1 MYCIEKLIM
10 EARKNNSK
18 LDLSVYQRIKAEQDR
33 YVHSVGQVDEVG
45 QAKIL
50 QKLYKDYTVSISEY
64 KKAGR
69 QDLVDSEEAE
79 LSVLEKLMPPKM
91 NEEDIKKV
99 IMGACDKLV
108 RKVTLADT
116 KTLLAE
122 LQKDYPGITGKQVVD
137 VIKTR

>member
-1 MYCIEKLIM
+1 M

-18 LDLSVYQRIKAEQDR
+18 LDLSVYQRIKAEQDK

-69 QDLVDSEEAE
+69 QDLVEAE
-79 LSVLEKLMPPKM
+79 IAELEVLEKLMPHKM
-91 NEEDIKKV
+91 NEEEIRK
-99 IMGACDKLV
+99 IIETACDSLG
-108 RKVTLADT
+108 RKVTIADT

-137 VIKTR
+137 VIKVR

>member
-99 IMGACDKLV
+99 IMGTCDKLG

>member
-1 MYCIEKLIM
+1 M

-18 LDLSVYQRIKAEQDR
+18 LDLSVYQRIKAEQYK

-69 QDLVDSEEAE
+69 QDLVDNEEAE
-79 LSVLEKLMPPKM
+79 LEVLEKLMPPKM
-91 NEEDIKKV
+91 SEEEIRRI
-99 IMGACDKLV
+99 IMSACDKLG

-116 KTLLAE
+116 KMILAG

-137 VIKTR
+137 VIKAR

>member
-18 LDLSVYQRIKAEQDR
+18 LDLSVYQRIKAEQDK

-69 QDLVDSEEAE
+69 QDLVEAEEAE
-79 LSVLEKLMPPKM
+79 LEVLEKLMPPKM
-91 NEEDIKKV
+91 NEEDIRE
-99 IMGACDKLV
+99 IIETACDNLG

-116 KTLLAE
+116 KTLLE
-122 LQKDYPGITGKQVVD
+122 VLQKDYPGITGKQVVD

>member
-1 MYCIEKLIM
+1 M

-18 LDLSVYQRIKAEQDR
+18 LDLSVYQRIKAEQDK

-50 QKLYKDYTVSISEY
+50 QKLYKDYTVSIGEY

-69 QDLVDSEEAE
+69 QDLVDNEEAE
-79 LSVLEKLMPPKM
+79 LEVLEKLMPPKM
-91 NEEDIKKV
+91 SEEEIREI
-99 IMGACDKLV
+99 IMSTCDKLG

-137 VIKTR
+137 VIKAR

>member
-1 MYCIEKLIM
+1 M

-18 LDLSVYQRIKAEQDR
+18 LDLSVYQRIKAEQDK
-33 YVHSVGQVDEVG
+33 YVHSVGQVDEVE

-50 QKLYKDYTVSISEY
+50 QKLYKDYTVSINEY

-69 QDLVDSEEAE
+69 QDLVDNEEAE
-79 LSVLEKLMPPKM
+79 LEVLEKLMPPKM
-91 NEEDIKKV
+91 SEEEIREI
-99 IMGACDKLV
+99 IMSACDNLG

-116 KTLLAE
+116 KILLAE

-137 VIKTR
+137 VIKAR

>member
-1 MYCIEKLIM
+1 M

-18 LDLSVYQRIKAEQDR
+18 LDLSVYQRIKAEQDK

-50 QKLYKDYTVSISEY
+50 QKLYKDYTVSIGEY

-69 QDLVDSEEAE
+69 QDLVEAE
-79 LSVLEKLMPPKM
+79 IAELGVLEKLMPPKM
-91 NEEDIKKV
+91 NEEDIRE
-99 IMGACDKLV
+99 IIETACDSLG

-137 VIKTR
+137 VIKAR

>member
-1 MYCIEKLIM
+1 M

-18 LDLSVYQRIKAEQDR
+18 LDLSVYQRIKAEQDK

-50 QKLYKDYTVSISEY
+50 QKLYKDYTISISEY

-69 QDLVDSEEAE
+69 QDLVDNEKAE
-79 LSVLEKLMPPKM
+79 LEVLEKLMPPKM
-91 NEEDIKKV
+91 SEEEIREI
-99 IMGACDKLV
+99 IMSACDKLG

-116 KTLLAE
+116 NTLLAE

-137 VIKTR
+137 VIKAR

>member
-1 MYCIEKLIM
+1 M

-18 LDLSVYQRIKAEQDR
+18 LDLSVYQRIKAEQDK

-50 QKLYKDYTVSISEY
+50 QKLYKDYTVSIGEY

-69 QDLVDSEEAE
+69 QDLVEAE
-79 LSVLEKLMPPKM
+79 IAELKVLEKLMPPKM
-91 NEEDIKKV
+91 KEDDIRR
-99 IMGACDKLV
+99 IIETACDSLG

-137 VIKTR
+137 VIKAR

>member
-18 LDLSVYQRIKAEQDR
+18 LDLSVYQRIKAEQEK

-69 QDLVDSEEAE
+69 QDLVEREEAE
-79 LSVLEKLMPPKM
+79 LGVLEKLMPPKM
-91 NEEDIKKV
+91 SEEEIKEI
-99 IMGACDKLV
+99 IMSACDSLG

>member
-1 MYCIEKLIM
+1 M

-18 LDLSVYQRIKAEQDR
+18 LDLSVYQRIKAEQDK

-69 QDLVDSEEAE
+69 QDLVDNEEAE
-79 LSVLEKLMPPKM
+79 LEVLEKLMPPKM
-91 NEEDIKKV
+91 SEEEIRRI
-99 IMGACDKLV
+99 IMSACDSLG

-137 VIKTR
+137 VIKAR

>member
-1 MYCIEKLIM
+1 M

-18 LDLSVYQRIKAEQDR
+18 LDLSVYQRIKAEQDK

-69 QDLVDSEEAE
+69 QDLVDNEEAE
-79 LSVLEKLMPPKM
+79 LEVLEKLMPPKM
-91 NEEDIKKV
+91 NEEEIRRI
-99 IMGACDKLV
+99 IMSACDSLG

-116 KTLLAE
+116 KTLLAG

>member
-1 MYCIEKLIM
+1 M

-18 LDLSVYQRIKAEQDR
+18 LDLSVYQRIKAEQDK

-69 QDLVDSEEAE
+69 QDLVGSEEAE
-79 LSVLEKLMPPKM
+79 LEVLEKLMPPKM
-91 NEEDIKKV
+91 KEEDIRK
-99 IMGACDKLV
+99 IIETACDNLG

-116 KTLLAE
+116 KILLAG

>member
-1 MYCIEKLIM
+1 M

-18 LDLSVYQRIKAEQDR
+18 LDLSVYQRIKAEQDK

-79 LSVLEKLMPPKM
+79 LEVLEKLMPPKM
-91 NEEDIKKV
+91 NEDDIRRI
-99 IMGACDKLV
+99 IMSTCDKLG

-137 VIKTR
+137 VIKAR

>member
-1 MYCIEKLIM
+1 M

-18 LDLSVYQRIKAEQDR
+18 LDLSVYQRIKAEQDK

-69 QDLVDSEEAE
+69 QDLVDNEEAE
-79 LSVLEKLMPPKM
+79 LEVLEKLMPPKM
-91 NEEDIKKV
+91 SEEEIRRI
-99 IMGACDKLV
+99 IMSACDSLG

>member
-33 YVHSVGQVDEVG
+33 YFHSVGQVDEVG

-99 IMGACDKLV
+99 IMSACDKLG

-116 KTLLAE
+116 KTLLE
-122 LQKDYPGITGKQVVD
+122 GLQKNYPGITGKQVVD

>member
-1 MYCIEKLIM
+1 M

-18 LDLSVYQRIKAEQDR
+18 LDLSVYQRIKAEQDK

-69 QDLVDSEEAE
+69 QDLVESEEAE
-79 LSVLEKLMPPKM
+79 LEVLEKLMPPKM
-91 NEEDIKKV
+91 NEEEIRRI
-99 IMGACDKLV
+99 IMSACDSLG

-137 VIKTR
+137 VIKAR

>member
-1 MYCIEKLIM
+1 M

-18 LDLSVYQRIKAEQDR
+18 LDLSVYQRIKAEQDK

-69 QDLVDSEEAE
+69 QDLVESEEAE
-79 LSVLEKLMPPKM
+79 LEVLEKLMPPKM
-91 NEEDIKKV
+91 SEEEIRRI
-99 IMGACDKLV
+99 IMSACDKLG

-116 KTLLAE
+116 KILLAE

-137 VIKTR
+137 VIKAR

>member
-18 LDLSVYQRIKAEQDR
+18 LDLSVYQRIKAEQDK

-69 QDLVDSEEAE
+69 QDLVEAE
-79 LSVLEKLMPPKM
+79 IAELEVLEKLMPPKM
-91 NEEDIKKV
+91 NEEDIRK
-99 IMGACDKLV
+99 IIETACDKLG

-116 KTLLAE
+116 KILLAE

>member
-1 MYCIEKLIM
+1 M

-18 LDLSVYQRIKAEQDR
+18 LDLSVYQRIKAEQDK

-69 QDLVDSEEAE
+69 QDLVDNEKAE
-79 LSVLEKLMPPKM
+79 LEVLEKLMPPKM
-91 NEEDIKKV
+91 SEEEIREI
-99 IMGACDKLV
+99 IMSACDKLG

-116 KTLLAE
+116 KILLAE

-137 VIKTR
+137 VIKAR

>member
-1 MYCIEKLIM
+1 M

-18 LDLSVYQRIKAEQDR
+18 LDLSVYQRIKAEQDK

-79 LSVLEKLMPPKM
+79 LEVLEKLMPPKM
-91 NEEDIKKV
+91 SEEEIRR
-99 IMGACDKLV
+99 IIETACDKLG

-137 VIKTR
+137 VIKAR

>member
-18 LDLSVYQRIKAEQDR
+18 LDLSVYQRIKAEQDK

-69 QDLVDSEEAE
+69 QDLVGSEEAE
-79 LSVLEKLMPPKM
+79 LEVLEKLMPPKM
-91 NEEDIKKV
+91 KEEDIRK
-99 IMGACDKLV
+99 IIETACDNLG

-116 KTLLAE
+116 KILLAG

>member
-1 MYCIEKLIM
+1 M

-18 LDLSVYQRIKAEQDR
+18 LDLSVYQRIKAEQEK

-69 QDLVDSEEAE
+69 QDLVEAE
-79 LSVLEKLMPPKM
+79 IAELGVLEKLMPPKM
-91 NEEDIKKV
+91 SEEEIKEI
-99 IMGACDKLV
+99 IMSACDSLG

>member
-1 MYCIEKLIM
+1 M

-18 LDLSVYQRIKAEQDR
+18 LDLSVYQRIKAEQDK

-64 KKAGR
+64 KKSGR
-69 QDLVDSEEAE
+69 QDLVESEEAE
-79 LSVLEKLMPPKM
+79 LEVLEKLMPPKM
-91 NEEDIKKV
+91 NEEDIRST
-99 IMGACDKLV
+99 CDKLG

-116 KTLLAE
+116 KIILAE

-137 VIKTR
+137 VIKAR

>member
-1 MYCIEKLIM
+1 M

-18 LDLSVYQRIKAEQDR
+18 LDLSVYQRIKAEQDK

-69 QDLVDSEEAE
+69 QDLVDNEEAE
-79 LSVLEKLMPPKM
+79 LEVLEKLMPPKM
-91 NEEDIKKV
+91 SEEEIRRI
-99 IMGACDKLV
+99 IMSACDKLG

-116 KTLLAE
+116 KMILAG

-137 VIKTR
+137 VIKAR

>member
-1 MYCIEKLIM
+1 M
-10 EARKNNSK
+10 
-18 LDLSVYQRIKAEQDR
+18 
-33 YVHSVGQVDEVG
+33 
-45 QAKIL
+45 
-50 QKLYKDYTVSISEY
+50 SISEY

-99 IMGACDKLV
+99 IMGACDKLG

>member
-33 YVHSVGQVDEVG
+33 YVHSIGQVDEVE

-99 IMGACDKLV
+99 IIDACDKLG

-116 KTLLAE
+116 KTILAE
-122 LQKDYPGITGKQVVD
+122 LQKDYPGITGKQVVY

>member
-1 MYCIEKLIM
+1 M

-18 LDLSVYQRIKAEQDR
+18 LDLSVYQRIKAEQDK

-64 KKAGR
+64 GKAGR
-69 QDLVDSEEAE
+69 QDLVESEEAE
-79 LSVLEKLMPPKM
+79 LGVLEKLMPPKM
-91 NEEDIKKV
+91 NEGDIRK
-99 IMGACDKLV
+99 IIETACDNLG

-116 KTLLAE
+116 KTILSE
-122 LQKDYPGITGKQVVD
+122 LQKSYPGITGKQVVD
-137 VIKTR
+137 VIKAR

>member
-18 LDLSVYQRIKAEQDR
+18 LDLSVYQRIKAEQDK

-69 QDLVDSEEAE
+69 QDLVDNEEAE
-79 LSVLEKLMPPKM
+79 LEVLEKLMPPKM
-91 NEEDIKKV
+91 SEEEIRRI
-99 IMGACDKLV
+99 IMSACDSLG

-137 VIKTR
+137 VIKAR

>member
-1 MYCIEKLIM
+1 M

-18 LDLSVYQRIKAEQDR
+18 LDLSVYQRIKAEQDK

-50 QKLYKDYTVSISEY
+50 QKLYKDYTMSISEY

-79 LSVLEKLMPPKM
+79 LKVLEKLMPPKM
-91 NEEDIKKV
+91 KEDDIRR
-99 IMGACDKLV
+99 IIETACDSLG

-137 VIKTR
+137 VIKAR